1 MDLIEWQ
8 GKSRVEEGLREVGK
22 RIGKNNMKTLSE
34 SFAYK
39 EEQRHGLMVDRKC
52 GVKGRLF
59 FFSKKEKDVVHKTRD
74 WLLRG
79 IWLCTWGSFVGLGE
93 TSEDVE
99 WWHCQ
104 V

>member
-8 GKSRVEEGLREVGK
+8 GKSRVEEGLREMGK

-39 EEQRHGLMVDRKC
+39 EEQRHGLMVDRRC

-59 FFSKKEKDVVHKTRD
+59 LFSFQRRKRV
-74 WLLRG
+74 
-79 IWLCTWGSFVGLGE
+79 
-93 TSEDVE
+93 
-99 WWHCQ
+99 
-104 V
+104 

>member
-59 FFSKKEKDVVHKTRD
+59 FFSKKEKVLCSNCSIVN
-74 WLLRG
+74 LL
-79 IWLCTWGSFVGLGE
+79 IIFHLMHLIVTISF
-93 TSEDVE
+93 
-99 WWHCQ
+99 H
-104 V
+104 